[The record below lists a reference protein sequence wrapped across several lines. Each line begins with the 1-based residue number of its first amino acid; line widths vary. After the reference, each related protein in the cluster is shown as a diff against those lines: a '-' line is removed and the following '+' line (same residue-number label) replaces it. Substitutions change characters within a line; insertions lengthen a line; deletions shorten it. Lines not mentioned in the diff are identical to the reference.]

1 MLEILNPKHVF
12 CAECLYKTHQDD
24 EYPCNQCAIEEN
36 GMDATE
42 YSPAGTQEK
51 PAGEY
56 KPAGTPEE
64 VL

>member
-1 MLEILNPKHVF
+1 MLEILNPEAVF
-12 CAECLYKTHQDD
+12 CAECLYKTYQPD
-24 EYPCNQCAIEEN
+24 EGPCAKCAIAEN

-51 PAGEY
+51 PAG
-56 KPAGTPEE
+56 TPEE